1 MSHIRNNG
9 SDDNIKKNND
19 DGSIRIKRST
29 FNKIALGAVATLA
42 VATFFGGYIL
52 GGLNAGVGS
61 INTPAGTQQRGVI
74 PTAPTQQAPA
84 PSLQKIQSVSLDG
97 ALTLGKQDA
106 AVAVVEFAD
115 FQCPFCKRHFDDSF
129 TQIKQE
135 YVDSGKIK
143 YVYKNYPLEM
153 HPNAQPA
160 ANAAECANEQGKFWE
175 YHDKLFATQTEWEGQ
190 ESANATATFKQY
202 AADLGLNAA
211 QFNSCLDSDKYQSQI
226 DKETQEGSSYGV
238 SGTPAFFIGND
249 KAGYTPVQGAKPYT
263 TFKQAIDQAIQG
275 G

>member
-106 AVAVVEFAD
+106 QVAVVEFAD

-135 YVDSGKIK
+135 YVDSG
-143 YVYKNYPLEM
+143 
-153 HPNAQPA
+153 
-160 ANAAECANEQGKFWE
+160 
-175 YHDKLFATQTEWEGQ
+175 
-190 ESANATATFKQY
+190 
-202 AADLGLNAA
+202 
-211 QFNSCLDSDKYQSQI
+211 
-226 DKETQEGSSYGV
+226 
-238 SGTPAFFIGND
+238 
-249 KAGYTPVQGAKPYT
+249 
-263 TFKQAIDQAIQG
+263 
-275 G
+275 